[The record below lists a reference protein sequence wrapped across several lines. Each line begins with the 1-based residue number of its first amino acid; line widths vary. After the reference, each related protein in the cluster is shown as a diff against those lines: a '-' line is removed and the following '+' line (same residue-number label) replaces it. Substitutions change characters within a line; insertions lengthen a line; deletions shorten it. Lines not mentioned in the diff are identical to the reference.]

1 MIRTR
6 SSLVFALALV
16 AGAIGLAPGAAMAAT
31 TTECTGTLTG
41 VQDGNIRVPDGATC
55 TLEGVSVTGSIRVGA
70 GATLLTD
77 DSTVDMNVIAR
88 DAASVQIIDT
98 VVLGEINL
106 QRTSGAIVIG
116 AEGCAVDPVADGN
129 IVLINNE
136 GTIAVCF
143 MTLRNLVVQ
152 GNTKRIGLFDN
163 TISNDLVVTQNSGAA
178 IRIARNDV
186 GNNIRIQQNTSSK
199 LIRVAFNTVA
209 GNIRCTGNTVDPTV
223 VGNTV
228 TGAYLGQ
235 CAI

>member
-1 MIRTR
+1 
-6 SSLVFALALV
+6 
-16 AGAIGLAPGAAMAAT
+16 MAAT
-31 TTECTGTLTG
+31 ATICSGTLSGG
-41 VQDGNIRVPDGATC
+41 VYENLKVPAGATC
-55 TLEGVSVTGSIRVGA
+55 TLEGVSVTGNIRVGD

-88 DAASVQIIDT
+88 DAASVQLIDT

-116 AEGCAVDPVADGN
+116 SEGCAVDPVADGN
-129 IVLINNE
+129 IVLINND

-152 GNTKRIGLFDN
+152 GNTNRIGLFDN
-163 TISNDLVVTQNSGAA
+163 TVSNDLVVTQNSGAA
-178 IRIARNDV
+178 IRIGRNDV
-186 GNNIRIQQNTSSK
+186 GGNIRIQQNTSWK

-209 GNIRCTGNTVDPTV
+209 GNIRCTGNTVEPTV

-228 TGAYLGQ
+228 GGAQLGQ
-235 CAI
+235 CAA

>member
-1 MIRTR
+1 MIRNR
-6 SSLVFALALV
+6 SSLVFTLALV
-16 AGAIGLAPGAAMAAT
+16 AGALGMAPGAALGAT
-31 TTECTGTLTG
+31 TIECTGTLTG
-41 VQDGNIRVPDGATC
+41 VQDGKISVPDGATC
-55 TLEGVSVTGSIRVGA
+55 TLDGAAVTGSVRVGE

-77 DSTVDMNVIAR
+77 DSTIDMNVIAR

-143 MTLRNLVVQ
+143 MTLRNLIVQ
-152 GNTKRIGLFDN
+152 GNTDRIGLFDN
-163 TISNDLVVTQNSGAA
+163 TVSNNLVVTQNTGAA
-178 IRIARNDV
+178 IRIRDNAV
-186 GNNIRIQQNTSSK
+186 GGNILVTKNSASK
-199 LIRVAFNTVA
+199 LIGIRNNTVA

-228 TGAYLGQ
+228 AGAYLGQ